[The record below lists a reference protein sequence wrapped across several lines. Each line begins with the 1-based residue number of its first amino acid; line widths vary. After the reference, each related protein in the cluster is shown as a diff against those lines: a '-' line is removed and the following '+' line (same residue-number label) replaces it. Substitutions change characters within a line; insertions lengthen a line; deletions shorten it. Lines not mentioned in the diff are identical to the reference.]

1 MSKFY
6 HFSFAHLSFKIL
18 LTCVMVVMLCLW
30 VPLPLTTITA
40 LARRDSWDTLD
51 GRGRWWPSAKEE
63 KKQKRKVI
71 VLLCFTVTAY
81 HRGLSVLSLC
91 SKSMLWS
98 TVYVSELG
106 GVLWISWGNN
116 VWVCCPLA
124 PWFLSLGIYSI
135 LSFATGLPRWVSG
148 KESACPCRRCRFNP
162 WVGKIPGVGMGNL
175 LQYSCLEN
183 STDRGVWWATVHRVT
198 KSQTQLSTYIH
209 THLLK

>member
-71 VLLCFTVTAY
+71 VLLCFTVTTY
-81 HRGLSVLSLC
+81 QRLKCTKHLFKNPKCYPLHMSQHQEPTSEHHEETIHKLPSHWLLYWKRFTCV
-91 SKSMLWS
+91 S
-98 TVYVSELG
+98 TL
-106 GVLWISWGNN
+106 I
-116 VWVCCPLA
+116 
-124 PWFLSLGIYSI
+124 
-135 LSFATGLPRWVSG
+135 VSG
-148 KESACPCRRCRFNP
+148 CEQASPKSA
-162 WVGKIPGVGMGNL
+162 K
-175 LQYSCLEN
+175 
-183 STDRGVWWATVHRVT
+183 
-198 KSQTQLSTYIH
+198 
-209 THLLK
+209 